1 MKGLKNNTKNLGSS
15 NENKEHMDFSE
26 LEDGELN
33 HEVIPSVTKR
43 SRFFT
48 DAVNVGYIFH
58 KTSNTFYLHDG
69 LCANDFILVRL
80 KI

>member
-1 MKGLKNNTKNLGSS
+1 MITASVMKGLKNNTKNLGSS
-15 NENKEHMDFSE
+15 NENKEHIDFSE

-48 DAVNVGYIFH
+48 DAEKG
-58 KTSNTFYLHDG
+58 K
-69 LCANDFILVRL
+69 AML
-80 KI
+80 KC

>member
-1 MKGLKNNTKNLGSS
+1 MKVLKNNTKNLGSS
-15 NENKEHMDFSE
+15 NENKEHIDFSE

-48 DAVNVGYIFH
+48 DAEKGKAMLNVKFQNNITG
-58 KTSNTFYLHDG
+58 
-69 LCANDFILVRL
+69 V
-80 KI
+80 